1 MLYLPP
7 GWAHDGIAQGE
18 CMTCS
23 IGFRVPEGTD
33 LAREVLIRWME
44 GMDTID
50 KPRLYQDPKQAATST
65 PGLIPDALRQFTADA
80 VARLMKDPA
89 GLQSALGEILTEPK
103 PRIWFQSGE
112 PLPDGA
118 GVRLDPR
125 TRMMYDEQRVFA
137 NGESWRAGGKDA
149 RHLRQLADQR
159 FLTAS
164 VVAQVSEAV
173 RELLNQWAEDGWLHP
188 LA

>member
-1 MLYLPP
+1 MLEAGDMLYLPP

-65 PGLIPDALRQFTADA
+65 PGLIPRCLATVHGRRRGAPDEGSR
-80 VARLMKDPA
+80 RPA
-89 GLQSALGEILTEPK
+89 NRPWVKS
-103 PRIWFQSGE
+103 
-112 PLPDGA
+112 
-118 GVRLDPR
+118 
-125 TRMMYDEQRVFA
+125 
-137 NGESWRAGGKDA
+137 
-149 RHLRQLADQR
+149 
-159 FLTAS
+159 
-164 VVAQVSEAV
+164 
-173 RELLNQWAEDGWLHP
+173 
-188 LA
+188 